1 MFSVP
6 TIFLVIAL
14 NLLAIGIVWTFVAR
28 CYPKFPAATVW
39 AVGCL
44 MGATGAAISLLR
56 GTVDPLVPIILG
68 NALLTVMTWCS
79 WFGLRMFYGQRVPW
93 LLGVVGTVATTTVLA
108 VAAIWYDAIAARV
121 TIFSAGQSI
130 PVTLML
136 IEIASRNHDR
146 RYGAKLAMGAL
157 SVVLLLYV
165 LRSVAGLTDFGGT
178 ITLSEFNTVQGAI
191 LVVLVFSAM
200 VGNFGLLLMAVDRL
214 REDVAALALCD
225 DLTGVANRRH
235 LLKRLGDECALS
247 QRTGVSF
254 SILVMD
260 LDEFK
265 AINDSHGHGAG
276 DECLRA
282 FSRIVQGRLR
292 TSDLLARIGGDEFCV
307 VLPRTTVHEASVVAG
322 DLTAICSRTQV
333 RWNGAGIT
341 LTASIGVAQWTPAVA
356 DMPERIMAAA
366 DQALY
371 DAKRHGKDRH
381 ALHGGEHP
389 GEDDGEPAALS
400 APPRPPASALAHLR
414 SA

>member
-1 MFSVP
+1 MMFSVP

-44 MGATGAAISLLR
+44 MGAAGAAISLLR

-68 NALLTVMTWCS
+68 NTLLTLMTWCA

-93 LLGVVGTVATTTVLA
+93 LLGVIGVVATNMMLA
-108 VAAIWYDAIAARV
+108 VVAIWYDAIAARV
-121 TIFSAGQSI
+121 VIFSVGQSI
-130 PVTLML
+130 PVALML
-136 IEIASRNHDR
+136 AEIANRGYDR
-146 RYGAKLAMGAL
+146 RYGAKLAMSAL

-165 LRSVAGLTDFGGT
+165 ARSAASLTDFGGT

-191 LVVLVFSAM
+191 LVMLVFAAM
-200 VGNFGLLLMAVDRL
+200 VGNFGFLLMAVDRL

-235 LLKRLGDECALS
+235 LLKRLVDECALS
-247 QRTGVSF
+247 HRTGVSF
-254 SILVMD
+254 AILVMD

-276 DECLRA
+276 DECLRT

-307 VLPRTTVHEASVVAG
+307 VLPRTTVREASVVAG
-322 DLTAICSRTQV
+322 DLTTICSRTQI
-333 RWNGAGIT
+333 RWNGAAIT

-356 DMPERIMAAA
+356 DTPEQIMAAA

-381 ALHGGEHP
+381 ALHGGEHVGDP
-389 GEDDGEPAALS
+389 VAAS
-400 APPRPPASALAHLR
+400 APPRSPALAHLR